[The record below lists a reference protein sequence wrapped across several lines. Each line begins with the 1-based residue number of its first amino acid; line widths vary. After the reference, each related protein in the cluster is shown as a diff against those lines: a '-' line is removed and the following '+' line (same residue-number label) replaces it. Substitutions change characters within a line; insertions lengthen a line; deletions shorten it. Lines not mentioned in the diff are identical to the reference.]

1 MKSLILENDKYQMNW
16 VEGTVEWGTVRVRRE
31 LRLRC
36 SLKK

>member
-16 VEGTVEWGTVRVRRE
+16 VEGTVEWEQFVFRRE